1 MFPGFAGAKSLAGVR
16 DQISVLV
23 VNLGVLACR
32 RSGLTSSQGRAV
44 FTRAHKSAGPRGAAA
59 GEKRSPN
66 TPLEILRERVC
77 ISALLIT
84 KKKDSWIRLTAGTI
98 HIFTRRWVCSL
109 LIYI

>member
-44 FTRAHKSAGPRGAAA
+44 FTRAHKSAGPRGAA
-59 GEKRSPN
+59 GGG
-66 TPLEILRERVC
+66 
-77 ISALLIT
+77 
-84 KKKDSWIRLTAGTI
+84 KKDLPIHLWKYCVSGYVSLHYQLPKKRLLGQTCSWYNSHFHAPLGLQFNDI
-98 HIFTRRWVCSL
+98 
-109 LIYI
+109 